1 MIVSVASA
9 QIGIEKHFDFA
20 SSQINASYN
29 NPKQVSL
36 ATLESLLS
44 IQCL

>member
-1 MIVSVASA
+1 MIASVVSA
-9 QIGIEKHFDFA
+9 QIGFEKIFDFER
-20 SSQINASYN
+20 SQINANYN